1 MIYFFSDIFI
11 LLGISVLAA
20 LFLNPPITYLEKR
33 YFNRSNSTLIVFGT
47 LTLIFYLFIA
57 FLVPSFFSQ
66 LSSLSQVLSQLSFRD
81 HIVRFDMEISKLIPF
96 IGKGMVLN
104 KFDIFAK
111 SAVNTTFDQLT
122 GIVTNVYAIMA
133 VVVIIPFTTFFIVK
147 DKGVILKGVLSLI
160 PNKYFEM
167 SYWVLKQITGQL
179 GRYVRGWLLDAL
191 FVGTACGIAFWFIG
205 IENALALG
213 MVAGI
218 GHLVPY
224 FGPLIGGIPAMAIST
239 IQFGNFSAIPLIILI
254 MLLVYISDNGFVQPY
269 VFSKSVNM
277 HPLMIILLIVAGS
290 QLGGIFGM
298 LLAVPTATVFKT
310 AAKEIYL
317 GVKNYRIS
325 RR

>member
-1 MIYFFSDIFI
+1 
-11 LLGISVLAA
+11 
-20 LFLNPPITYLEKR
+20 
-33 YFNRSNSTLIVFGT
+33 
-47 LTLIFYLFIA
+47 
-57 FLVPSFFSQ
+57 
-66 LSSLSQVLSQLSFRD
+66 
-81 HIVRFDMEISKLIPF
+81 MEISKLIPF